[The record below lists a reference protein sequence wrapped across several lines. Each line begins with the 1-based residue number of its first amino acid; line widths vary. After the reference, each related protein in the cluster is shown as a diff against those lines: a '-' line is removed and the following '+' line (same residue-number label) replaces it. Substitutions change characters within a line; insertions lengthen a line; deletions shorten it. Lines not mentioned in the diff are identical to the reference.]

1 MSAHRHRLY
10 FRLQRAT
17 HLLKKAA
24 DRRLIAAAEVT
35 TAQASVLAIVAD
47 GADGAGVTQS
57 HIAGLLG
64 QNESAVTAMI
74 ARLRGLGYVERQ
86 RSPADARVWLLRV
99 TKKGEHALAN
109 MSGPFDEINK
119 RLNQALGGADTADL
133 AATLDRIADE
143 FKNESEEDK

>member
-24 DRRLIAAAEVT
+24 DRELIAAADVT
-35 TAQASVLAIVAD
+35 TAQASVLMIVAG
-47 GADGAGVTQS
+47 GADGAGVTQN

-86 RSPADARVWLLRV
+86 RSPADARAWLLRV
-99 TKKGEHALAN
+99 TKKGEQALAN
-109 MSGPFDEINK
+109 MSKPFGEINK
-119 RLNQALGGADTADL
+119 RFDQALDGADAADL
-133 AATLDRIADE
+133 AATLDRISDE
-143 FKNESEEDK
+143 FKYEDGEDK